1 LPAGRRDAHRG
12 NGSILTWLLN
22 RLVEFRS
29 GLARRLFTPDM
40 EGVLSMLLWIA
51 IGLGIYRKRAR

>member
-1 LPAGRRDAHRG
+1 
-12 NGSILTWLLN
+12 
-22 RLVEFRS
+22 LVEFRS

-51 IGLGIYRKRAR
+51 IGLGIYRKSAR